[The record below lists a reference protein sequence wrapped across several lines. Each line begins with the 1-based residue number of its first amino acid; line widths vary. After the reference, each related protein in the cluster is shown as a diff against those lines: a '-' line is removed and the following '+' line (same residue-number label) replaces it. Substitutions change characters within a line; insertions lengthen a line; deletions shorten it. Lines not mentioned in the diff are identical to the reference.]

1 MGRKSNSKAKEKK
14 LERKAMEFKMNS
26 GWSSVNKANAQD
38 NPLVALPSFQVY
50 NRNDVNLVIE
60 AKKVTELDTETR
72 DWIVDLMERNMK
84 EMYVKSEWGW
94 NAENKKAELME
105 EAAWYL
111 LAREAETN
119 KPLAFSHFRFDM
131 DHDDDVLYCYEI
143 QLEESVRRKG
153 LGKFMM
159 KVLELMM
166 MKNDLLKIMLTVFKH
181 NDVASKFFKEVLK
194 YEIDETCPYD
204 TVYEQFDYEILSRFN
219 LKEKKKREDK
229 ENAVAA
235 MERVSVSCC
244 SSVKCGK

>member
-1 MGRKSNSKAKEKK
+1 
-14 LERKAMEFKMNS
+14 MNS
-26 GWSSVNKANAQD
+26 GWSSVNQANAQD
-38 NPLVALPSFQVY
+38 NPLAVLPSFQAY

-60 AKKVTELDTETR
+60 AKKVMELDTETR
-72 DWIVDLMERNMK
+72 DWIADLMERNMK

-119 KPLAFSHFRFDM
+119 IPLAFSHFRFDM

-166 MKNDLLKIMLTVFKH
+166 MKSGLLKTMLTVFKH
-181 NDVASKFFKEVLK
+181 NTKASTFFKE
-194 YEIDETCPYD
+194 
-204 TVYEQFDYEILSRFN
+204 
-219 LKEKKKREDK
+219 
-229 ENAVAA
+229 
-235 MERVSVSCC
+235 
-244 SSVKCGK
+244 

>member
-1 MGRKSNSKAKEKK
+1 MGKRK
-14 LERKAMEFKMNS
+14 
-26 GWSSVNKANAQD
+26 
-38 NPLVALPSFQVY
+38 
-50 NRNDVNLVIE
+50 
-60 AKKVTELDTETR
+60 ELCED
-72 DWIVDLMERNMK
+72 
-84 EMYVKSEWGW
+84 
-94 NAENKKAELME
+94 
-105 EAAWYL
+105 AAWFL
-111 LAREAETN
+111 IARERETEI
-119 KPLAFSHFRFDM
+119 PVAFSHFRFDM

-166 MKNDLLKIMLTVFKH
+166 MKCDLLKIMLTVFKH

-194 YEIDETCPYD
+194 YDIDETCPYD
-204 TVYEQFDYEILSRFN
+204 SVYEQFDYEILSRFN

-244 SSVKCGK
+244 S

>member
-1 MGRKSNSKAKEKK
+1 MGGRKSNSKAKERK
-14 LERKAMEFKMNS
+14 LERKAMELKMNS
-26 GWSSVNKANAQD
+26 GWTNVNKANALE

-50 NRNDVNLVIE
+50 NRDDVNLLIE
-60 AKKVTELDTETR
+60 AKRVTELESETK
-72 DWIVDLMERNMK
+72 DWIVNLMQRNMK

-94 NAENKKAELME
+94 NEANKKAELME
-105 EAAWYL
+105 GAAWYL

-119 KPLAFSHFRFDM
+119 KPVAFSHFRFDM

-166 MKNDLLKIMLTVFKH
+166 MKADLLKIMLTVFKH

-194 YEIDETCPYD
+194 YDIDETCPYD

-219 LKEKKKREDK
+219 MKEKKKREVL
-229 ENAVAA
+229 EAA
-235 MERVSVSCC
+235 AAPVPCC
-244 SSVKCGK
+244 ASVKCC